1 MKRFSL
7 IVGIILVVL
16 LVPVLSS
23 CSGGGAK
30 SNVAGTWT
38 MKEDSLGIGV
48 GMKLTLKDD
57 GTATMGP
64 VPAKYKVSGSAVSIT
79 DKDGKEILSLELKD
93 GKLISPASSNRKV
106 VYEKE

>member
-7 IVGIILVVL
+7 VIAIILVVF
-16 LVPVLSS
+16 LVPLLAG
-23 CSGGGAK
+23 CSGGGSK
-30 SNVAGTWT
+30 NNVAGTWV

-57 GTATMGP
+57 GTAAMGP
-64 VPAKYKVSGSAVSIT
+64 VPAKYKVSGSTVSIT
-79 DKDGKEILSLELKD
+79 NGGGKELLALELKD
-93 GKLISPASSNRKV
+93 GKLVSPASSSRKV